1 MRLKHLLNSA
11 ALALITII
19 ITSPAYADLNLTGV
33 EVQGQ
38 LFINGGLEN
47 EFDPA
52 NGEVP
57 PGFGNSLVSQGG
69 TGEASAFISDS
80 PIMEFGYSG
89 NGAQITVNFTS
100 TGMVQVNGQQTL
112 PTESVSIAFN
122 SPAFTTQIVGVTTS
136 GSGCSYGI
144 PGVAGAS
151 ILGPVGP
158 QATLMCSFNVTAGSG
173 FSTTMAL
180 RPVPEPASGLLLVV
194 GLVGLRAIR
203 RVRS

>member
-1 MRLKHLLNSA
+1 MRLTHLLNSA
-11 ALALITII
+11 SLALIAII

-38 LFINGGLEN
+38 LFINGGSEN

-57 PGFGNSLVSQGG
+57 PGFGNSPSPGG

-80 PIMEFGYSG
+80 IVEFGYTGS
-89 NGAQITVNFTS
+89 GAQITVNFTS
-100 TGMVQVNGQQTL
+100 TGMVQVNGSPSL
-112 PTESVSIAFN
+112 PTESISMAFN
-122 SPAFTTQIVGVTTS
+122 SPAFTTQIVGVTTA

-144 PGVAGAS
+144 GGVTGPS

-158 QATLMCSFNVTAGSG
+158 QATLMCSFSVTAGSG

-180 RPVPEPASGLLLVV
+180 RPVPEPASGLLLLV
-194 GLVGLRAIR
+194 GLIGLRAIR

>member
-1 MRLKHLLNSA
+1 MRLTHLFNSA
-11 ALALITII
+11 GLALITII

-38 LFINGGLEN
+38 LFINGGAMN
-47 EFDPA
+47 EFDPI

-57 PGFGNSLVSQGG
+57 PGFGNSPSPGG

-80 PIMEFGYSG
+80 IVEFGYSG
-89 NGAQITVNFTS
+89 SSAQITVNFTS
-100 TGMVQVNGQQTL
+100 TGMFQATGSSSL
-112 PTESVSIAFN
+112 PTESISMAFN
-122 SPAFTTQIVGVTTS
+122 SPAFTTQIVGVTTP

-158 QATLMCSFNVTAGSG
+158 QATLTCSFNVTAGSG
-173 FSTTMAL
+173 FSATMAL
-180 RPVPEPASGLLLVV
+180 RPVPEPASGLLLLV
-194 GLVGLRAIR
+194 GLMGLRAIR